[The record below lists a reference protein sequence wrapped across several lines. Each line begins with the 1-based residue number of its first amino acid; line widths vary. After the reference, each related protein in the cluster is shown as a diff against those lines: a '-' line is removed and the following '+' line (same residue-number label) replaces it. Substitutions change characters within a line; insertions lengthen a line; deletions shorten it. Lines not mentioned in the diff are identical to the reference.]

1 MYKGDSDPLKY
12 VIIALVCTL
21 IMGSGYKE
29 IVKQRSRTAL
39 IDQSVRLISFMRA
52 ELNYRRLDC
61 ESLYLSAR
69 KNGFNCVSFENGVIL
84 PCDKFPER
92 VRCELTAFFS
102 SLGTT
107 DADGQLLLCDEYYER
122 IKLLYGEQRSSEK
135 SKVQVDFAVSLLGV
149 FVVIVLFL

>member
-1 MYKGDSDPLKY
+1 
-12 VIIALVCTL
+12 
-21 IMGSGYKE
+21 MGSGYKE

-69 KNGFNCVSFENGVIL
+69 ENGFNCVSFENGVIL

-122 IKLLYGEQRSSEK
+122 TSQRNGKICYEYGNINSWCLRNSYTMDCDC
-135 SKVQVDFAVSLLGV
+135 V
-149 FVVIVLFL
+149 